1 MRPHGCL
8 ILGFVAPLAAQFSNW
23 LDHQVNTS
31 ICYWKQPRAA
41 LIRDT
46 VYLDGGEIWWTPGL
60 DTGELAAPSNQ
71 GSHQL
76 FPRCCL
82 SGQLTKR
89 KGNFQGIVLTYNLT
103 EPFNPSSNITGL
115 LLKRQLVKANGITAS
130 PNAID
135 GAMLANDNEFFLYG
149 GVLLRND
156 VLYRQPAADA
166 VLEYQAF
173 KSGADKPLLRE
184 GFREASLGE
193 GVTRYLAYG
202 ASASAPSES
211 KAWYFSGL
219 ASPSKGPILSNPSI
233 NGSTRAMNVS
243 DTLITLDMSV
253 ELREKWT
260 NATLPS
266 RIQARS
272 NAEVVWVPVGKQGI
286 LVVLG
291 GVLYPEWASN
301 IHKSEDETASMQESP
316 SFMSVIDIYDVAG
329 DSWYKQATKGG
340 PGTRTRGCAVV
351 APAADGSSFNIYY
364 YGGFD
369 GIHPRNPFY
378 DDVWVLSLPSF
389 TWTRLNEGTEIH
401 ARAGHRCFLPYPDQ
415 MMVFGGYAAEQGD
428 LPSCLD
434 KGPVIVFNI
443 TSGEWMDSYDPTK
456 HGDYG
461 VHEKI
466 RASIGGSA
474 QGAATAT
481 SPVPSGWASSELA
494 RVFADKYDTRKIK
507 KYWPYQTAVIAG
519 RADLPQ
525 AQAESNS
532 INYKRVIIPS
542 VLVPLVFLVGVALIA
557 RRCWNR
563 RQRSRSSASGDSEEA
578 AMRIRSWVR
587 GQAAGKSSTVT
598 SSGAV
603 SPEPDMA
610 LATPLSP
617 EGGVALSAHHEM
629 ADTQVA
635 ELADTSPPVELHD
648 TGLTPIEVI
657 QKHTSLGPSDR
668 LRTLSDPSRSS
679 ICGQG
684 DNSSFV
690 SQTSGVAY
698 MDSPLLGSSSS
709 PLEPC
714 SRPKAAS
721 DSTRRAGALPSMTE
735 EESLSPV
742 EGPESPVIPPF
753 AKKSVFRENVG
764 DDGSSR

>member
-1 MRPHGCL
+1 MRPHGFSL
-8 ILGFVAPLAAQFSNW
+8 LLALVAPLAAQFSNW

-71 GSHQL
+71 G
-76 FPRCCL
+76 
-82 SGQLTKR
+82 
-89 KGNFQGIVLTYNLT
+89 NFQGIVLTYNLT
-103 EPFNPSSNITGL
+103 EPFDPTSNITGL
-115 LLKRQLVKANGITAS
+115 LLKRHLSKANGISSS
-130 PNAID
+130 PNAYD

-149 GVLLRND
+149 GTLLRND

-173 KSGADKPLLRE
+173 KAGVDKPLLRE
-184 GFREASLGE
+184 GFRDASLGE
-193 GVTRYLAYG
+193 DVSRYLAYG
-202 ASASAPSES
+202 ASASAPSEN

-219 ASPSKGPILSNPSI
+219 ASPSKGPILSNPSV

-243 DTLITLDMSV
+243 HTLITLDMSV

-266 RIQARS
+266 SVKGRS
-272 NAEVVWVPVGKQGI
+272 NAEMVWVPVGKQGI

-291 GVLYPEWASN
+291 GVVYPEWASD
-301 IHKSEDETASMQESP
+301 IHQSEDEAASVRESP
-316 SFMSVIDIYDVAG
+316 SFMSDIDIYDVAG
-329 DSWYKQATKGG
+329 NRWYKQTTTGG

-351 APAADGSSFNIYY
+351 APAADRSSFNIYY

-369 GIHPRNPFY
+369 GVHPRKPFY

-389 TWTRLNEGTEIH
+389 TWTLLSEGTEIH
-401 ARAGHRCFLPYPDQ
+401 ARAGHRCFMPYPDQ

-434 KGPVIVFNI
+434 NGPVVIFNV
-443 TSGEWMDSYDPTK
+443 TSGEWMDSYDPMK

-474 QGAATAT
+474 RGGATAT
-481 SPVPSGWASSELA
+481 APVPSGWSSSDLSH
-494 RVFADKYDTRKIK
+494 VFAEKYDTRKMK
-507 KYWPYQTAVIAG
+507 RYWPYRTTAMAG
-519 RADLPQ
+519 RVELPG
-525 AQAESNS
+525 AQEENS
-532 INYKRVIIPS
+532 GSSHKRVIIPA
-542 VLVPLVFLVGVALIA
+542 VLVPFVFLVGLGIIA

-563 RQRSRSSASGDSEEA
+563 RRHSRNSSSADSEA

-603 SPEPDMA
+603 SPEPDMVS
-610 LATPLSP
+610 ATPLSR
-617 EGGVALSAHHEM
+617 EGGVAPSTHHEM

-657 QKHTSLGPSDR
+657 QKHTSLGPSER
-668 LRTLSDPSRSS
+668 MRSPSDPSHSS

-684 DNSSFV
+684 DNNSFV
-690 SQTSGVAY
+690 SQTSGAAY
-698 MDSPLLGSSSS
+698 MDSPLLGGSS
-709 PLEPC
+709 PPLEGC
-714 SRPKAAS
+714 GRPKAGS
-721 DSTRRAGALPSMTE
+721 DCRRAGALPSMTE
-735 EESLSPV
+735 ENLSPL
-742 EGPESPVIPPF
+742 EAGESPIIPQV
-753 AKKSVFRENVG
+753 AKRSVFRENVG
-764 DDGSSR
+764 DEGSSR